1 MTGSDIWL
9 LVTALV
15 LVVVAGAL
23 AMVETA
29 LARFSRARADELAAD
44 GLRRARRLR
53 TLVEDPAP
61 ALNTALL
68 LRMVAEITAVVLV
81 AIVCENH
88 LAAEWMTAVIAAGAM
103 VIVSFIVI
111 GVAPRTIG
119 RQHSETVALYSAGPL
134 LRTTTV
140 FGPLL
145 RLLIWIGNAVTPG
158 KGFQEGPF
166 GTEAELRELV
176 DLAEQGRIIESD
188 ERAMI
193 HSVFELGDTS
203 VREVMVPRTD
213 VVFIEATKSL
223 RQFQSLAL
231 RS

>member
-1 MTGSDIWL
+1 MTGSDTWL

-15 LVVVAGAL
+15 LVVGAGLL
-23 AMVETA
+23 AMVEAA

-88 LAAEWMTAVIAAGAM
+88 LSAEWMTAVIAAGAV

-111 GVAPRTIG
+111 GVAPRTIVL
-119 RQHSETVALYSAGPL
+119 HPSAKTALIRAG
-134 LRTTTV
+134 
-140 FGPLL
+140 
-145 RLLIWIGNAVTPG
+145 
-158 KGFQEGPF
+158 
-166 GTEAELRELV
+166 
-176 DLAEQGRIIESD
+176 
-188 ERAMI
+188 AM
-193 HSVFELGDTS
+193 
-203 VREVMVPRTD
+203 
-213 VVFIEATKSL
+213 SL
-223 RQFQSLAL
+223 
-231 RS
+231 